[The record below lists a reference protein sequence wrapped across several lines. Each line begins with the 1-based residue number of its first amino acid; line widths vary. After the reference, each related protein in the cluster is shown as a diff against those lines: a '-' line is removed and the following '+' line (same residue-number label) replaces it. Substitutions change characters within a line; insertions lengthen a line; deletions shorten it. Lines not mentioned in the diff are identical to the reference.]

1 MVLETAE
8 LLESWKGK
16 KVRITMMDQEH
27 LDCELQDIGPSFIV
41 VVYRDAP
48 MLISLSA
55 IIKMRLFISPVEYD
69 GVEGITREL

>member
-1 MVLETAE
+1 MMLETGQ

-16 KVRITMMDQEH
+16 KVRITTVGGEH

-41 VVYRDAP
+41 VRYREAP

-55 IIKMRLFISPVEYD
+55 VITMRLFISTAEYD
-69 GVEGITREL
+69 